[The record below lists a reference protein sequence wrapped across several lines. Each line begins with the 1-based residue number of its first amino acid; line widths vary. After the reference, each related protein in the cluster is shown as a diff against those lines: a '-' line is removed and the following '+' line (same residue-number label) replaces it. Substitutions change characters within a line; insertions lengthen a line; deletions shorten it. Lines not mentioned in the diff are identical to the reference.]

1 VVSHRIE
8 MREADMT
15 ESGTPIMS
23 QSVRFRVGGMG
34 RGQGIVLL
42 YPDRLVAVNSWAEL
56 CGIVLG
62 TMALTVSSVFLF
74 HDIYGLGSA
83 AGALAGGWIG
93 QAVGKRLAAETA
105 GAERAGA
112 ERAGAERAGA
122 ERAGAERAG
131 AGHDSVR
138 LIPLD
143 SITSVQVRNSTGIQA
158 WLFGRILIVTTADG
172 TEHQFRGRL
181 VGWQS
186 GLAGAL
192 TLRGCDVQ
200 DTPQGIT
207 VTSRAWP
214 EMG

>member
-1 VVSHRIE
+1 
-8 MREADMT
+8 MT

-23 QSVRFRVGGMG
+23 QSVRFRVGGIG

-42 YPDRLVAVNSWAEL
+42 YPDRLVAVSSWAEL
-56 CGIVLG
+56 CGIILG

-105 GAERAGA
+105 RAQRAGA
-112 ERAGAERAGA
+112 QRARTEGAGADR
-122 ERAGAERAG
+122 
-131 AGHDSVR
+131 DSVR
-138 LIPLD
+138 LIPLE

-181 VGWQS
+181 VGWQA

>member
-23 QSVRFRVGGMG
+23 QSVRFRVGGIG

-62 TMALTVSSVFLF
+62 TIALTVSSVFLF

-93 QAVGKRLAAETA
+93 QAVGKRLAAERA
-105 GAERAGA
+105 EAERAGA
-112 ERAGAERAGA
+112 DR
-122 ERAGAERAG
+122 
-131 AGHDSVR
+131 DSVR

-143 SITSVQVRNSTGIQA
+143 SITGVQVRNSTGIQA

-181 VGWQS
+181 VGWQA

-214 EMG
+214 ETG

>member
-1 VVSHRIE
+1 
-8 MREADMT
+8 MT
-15 ESGTPIMS
+15 DSGTPIMS
-23 QSVRFRVGGMG
+23 QSVRFRVGGIG

-42 YPDRLVAVNSWAEL
+42 YPDRLVAVDSWAEL

-62 TMALTVSSVFLF
+62 TIVLTVSSHFLF

-93 QAVGKRLAAETA
+93 QAVGKRLAAE
-105 GAERAGA
+105 GAEAGRAGA
-112 ERAGAERAGA
+112 EGAGAARDG
-122 ERAGAERAG
+122 
-131 AGHDSVR
+131 VR

-143 SITSVQVRNSTGIQA
+143 SITSVQVRNSAGIRA
-158 WLFGRILIVTTADG
+158 WLLGRILVVTTAEG

-181 VGWQS
+181 VGWQA

-192 TLRGCDVQ
+192 TLRGCDLQ

>member
-1 VVSHRIE
+1 
-8 MREADMT
+8 MREADMSD
-15 ESGTPIMS
+15 SGTPIMS
-23 QSVRFRVGGMG
+23 QSVRFRVGGIG

-42 YPDRLVAVNSWAEL
+42 YPDRLVAVDSWAEL

-62 TMALTVSSVFLF
+62 TIVLTVSSHFLF

-93 QAVGKRLAAETA
+93 QAVGKRLAAERAGAETA
-105 GAERAGA
+105 GAETAGA
-112 ERAGAERAGA
+112 DRDG
-122 ERAGAERAG
+122 
-131 AGHDSVR
+131 VR

-143 SITSVQVRNSTGIQA
+143 SITSVQVRNSAGIRA
-158 WLFGRILIVTTADG
+158 WLLGRILVVTTADG

-181 VGWQS
+181 VGWQA

-207 VTSRAWP
+207 VTARAWP

>member
-1 VVSHRIE
+1 
-8 MREADMT
+8 MT

-23 QSVRFRVGGMG
+23 QSVRFRVGGIG

-42 YPDRLVAVNSWAEL
+42 YPDRLVAVDSWAEL
-56 CGIVLG
+56 CGIILG
-62 TMALTVSSVFLF
+62 TIVLTVSSHFLF

-93 QAVGKRLAAETA
+93 QAVGKRLAAGRAEA
-105 GAERAGA
+105 GRAGA
-112 ERAGAERAGA
+112 EGAGAARDGI
-122 ERAGAERAG
+122 
-131 AGHDSVR
+131 R

-143 SITSVQVRNSTGIQA
+143 SITSVQIRNSAGIRA
-158 WLFGRILIVTTADG
+158 WLLGRILVVTTAEG

-181 VGWQS
+181 VGWQA

-192 TLRGCDVQ
+192 TLRGCDLQ

>member
-1 VVSHRIE
+1 MS
-8 MREADMT
+8 D
-15 ESGTPIMS
+15 SGTPIMS
-23 QSVRFRVGGMG
+23 QSVRFRVGGIG

-42 YPDRLVAVNSWAEL
+42 YPDRLVAVDSWAEL

-62 TMALTVSSVFLF
+62 TIVLTVSSHFLF

-93 QAVGKRLAAETA
+93 QAVGKRLAAE
-105 GAERAGA
+105 RAGA

-122 ERAGAERAG
+122 ETAGAETAG
-131 AGHDSVR
+131 ADRDGVR

-143 SITSVQVRNSTGIQA
+143 SITSVQVRNSAGIRA
-158 WLFGRILIVTTADG
+158 WLLGRILVVTTADG

-181 VGWQS
+181 VGWQA

-207 VTSRAWP
+207 VTARAWP

>member
-1 VVSHRIE
+1 MS
-8 MREADMT
+8 D
-15 ESGTPIMS
+15 SGTPIMS
-23 QSVRFRVGGMG
+23 QSVRFRVGGIG

-42 YPDRLVAVNSWAEL
+42 YPDRLVAVDSWAEL

-62 TMALTVSSVFLF
+62 TIVLTVSSRFIF

-93 QAVGKRLAAETA
+93 QAVGKRLAAE
-105 GAERAGA
+105 RAGA

-122 ERAGAERAG
+122 ERAGADRDG
-131 AGHDSVR
+131 VR

-143 SITSVQVRNSTGIQA
+143 SITSVQVRNSAGIRA
-158 WLFGRILIVTTADG
+158 WLLGRILVVTTADG
-172 TEHQFRGRL
+172 SEHQFRGRL
-181 VGWQS
+181 VGWQA

-200 DTPQGIT
+200 DTPKGIT